1 MAKKVVKIF
10 GWVLLLVGILGFFN
24 NPILG
29 IFAVDTI
36 HNIIHVVSGL
46 VAIMMAG
53 KGESSAKTFAKV
65 FGAVYALVAI
75 LGFLSSDD
83 MILGLISANSADHW
97 LHVALA
103 VVFLAVGFGG
113 SRSNSGMGMNQSMGM

>member
-1 MAKKVVKIF
+1 MAKTVVKLF
-10 GWVLLLVGILGFFN
+10 GWVLLVVGVVGFFN

-29 IFAVDTI
+29 IFAVDTVHNLI
-36 HNIIHVVSGL
+36 HIVSGL
-46 VAIMMAG
+46 VGIVMAG
-53 KGESSAKTFAKV
+53 KGEGSAKMFAKV

-75 LGFLSSDD
+75 LGFVSSSD
-83 MILGLISANSADHW
+83 MILGLISSNGADNW

-113 SRSNSGMGMNQSMGM
+113 GRSNSGMGMNQSMGM